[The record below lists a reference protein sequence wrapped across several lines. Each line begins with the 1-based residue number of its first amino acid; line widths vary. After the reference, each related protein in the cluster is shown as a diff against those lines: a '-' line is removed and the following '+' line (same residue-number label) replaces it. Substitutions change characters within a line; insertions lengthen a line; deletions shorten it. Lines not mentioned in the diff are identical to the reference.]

1 MGSNQKARAKEAE
14 VKIVGVDLT
23 QSNKTS
29 PVGPAKIRATEPR
42 KQKHD
47 RRDARLI
54 FELLTANPT
63 NQSFLKRRFFG
74 KNRVTFLLHH
84 V

>member
-14 VKIVGVDLT
+14 MKIVGVDLT

-47 RRDARLI
+47 RRR
-54 FELLTANPT
+54 ESNKPVV
-63 NQSFLKRRFFG
+63 LKKAIFG
-74 KNRVTFLLHH
+74 KNLVTFLLHH